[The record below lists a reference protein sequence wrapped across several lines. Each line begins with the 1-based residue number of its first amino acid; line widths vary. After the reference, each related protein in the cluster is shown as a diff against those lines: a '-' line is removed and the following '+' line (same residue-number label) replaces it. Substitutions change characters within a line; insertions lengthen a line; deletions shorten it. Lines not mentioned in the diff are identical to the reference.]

1 MKKLAE
7 KFWNEPSFCVGVLG
21 TIAMIALKVASQNSS
36 IHGVDDLAQI
46 LTPLVAGLL
55 TRRFVS
61 PSFKGEPNTMY
72 PPKGE

>member
-7 KFWNEPSFCVGVLG
+7 KFWNEPAFCLGVLG
-21 TIAMIALKVASQNSS
+21 TLAMIALKVASQSGS

-46 LTPLVAGLL
+46 LTPLVTGLL